1 MFESLWAYAF
11 PFVPVATR
19 FVLGYYWHWLMSD
32 ELPEAAQHREAHRAV
47 ILALAGFSFTAV
59 AGLAVLDAAGRSGFQ
74 LSIWYVLLSFVS
86 YLTALN
92 LQSYKVTRWQN
103 YIAAALIEVGSLS
116 LTLTLVSLVFAG
128 NFDGWFRTLVAV
140 VALGSWAADHFIR
153 LYLENSHFVGED
165 ARRRR
170 GAP

>member
-1 MFESLWAYAF
+1 MFESPWAYAF
-11 PFVPVATR
+11 PLAPVATR
-19 FVLGYYWHWLMSD
+19 SVLAIFWHWLMFD
-32 ELPEAAQHREAHRAV
+32 ELPEAAQHRDANRAV

-59 AGLAVLDAAGRSGFQ
+59 AGLAVLDTAGRSGFQ

-116 LTLTLVSLVFAG
+116 LTLTLVSLVLAG
-128 NFDGWFRTLVAV
+128 KFDDWFRALVAV
-140 VALGSWAADHFIR
+140 VAVGCWAVDHFIR

-165 ARRRR
+165 MKRRKGR
-170 GAP
+170 P